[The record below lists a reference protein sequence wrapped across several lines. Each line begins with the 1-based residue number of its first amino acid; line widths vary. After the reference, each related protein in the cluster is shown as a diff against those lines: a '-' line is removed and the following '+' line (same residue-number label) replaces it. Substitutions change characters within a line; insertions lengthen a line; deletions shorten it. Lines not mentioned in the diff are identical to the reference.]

1 MRKSIEMRQELETM
15 RGEIN
20 ALQAAGKITEA
31 HNKLDAFNKLKA
43 SIEVQEAI
51 ETEEDKN
58 FHGTPANTGST
69 VSDKVMRNRVFNKLV
84 LGRPMDDAE
93 KAIAA
98 TMTAGT
104 PGQVGA
110 TPAKGGYLLP
120 EQEMNRLMEFRR
132 GLLSLKPLCEI
143 IPTVRRSGSFPTVT
157 DDTGTLTNFD
167 ELNEITQ
174 GDIDFSHITFAIG
187 AYGEIIPVAN
197 ELLEDID
204 IDLIG
209 VIGSRFQRKAVRTEN
224 AKIIAKLANLT
235 PNAITNYKGIKKAIN
250 VTLDSTYA
258 DGANI
263 VTNQDGF
270 DWLDELDDSN
280 GHPLLQ
286 PLLTDPTK
294 KMLAGHIITVA
305 SNTQLPTATKV
316 VPIYVG
322 SMFDYVKFFD
332 RKAVTVDVSRE
343 AGFTKNATFL
353 RAIERFDVEAGDAS
367 AMVALSYTL
376 A

>member
-1 MRKSIEMRQELETM
+1 M
-15 RGEIN
+15 
-20 ALQAAGKITEA
+20 
-31 HNKLDAFNKLKA
+31 
-43 SIEVQEAI
+43 
-51 ETEEDKN
+51 
-58 FHGTPANTGST
+58 
-69 VSDKVMRNRVFNKLV
+69 
-84 LGRPMDDAE
+84 
-93 KAIAA
+93 
-98 TMTAGT
+98 
-104 PGQVGA
+104 
-110 TPAKGGYLLP
+110 
-120 EQEMNRLMEFRR
+120 
-132 GLLSLKPLCEI
+132 
-143 IPTVRRSGSFPTVT
+143 
-157 DDTGTLTNFD
+157 
-167 ELNEITQ
+167 
-174 GDIDFSHITFAIG
+174 
-187 AYGEIIPVAN
+187 
-197 ELLEDID
+197 
-204 IDLIG
+204 
-209 VIGSRFQRKAVRTEN
+209 
-224 AKIIAKLANLT
+224 ANLT

-250 VTLDSTYA
+250 VTLDSAYA

-280 GHPLLQ
+280 SRPLLQ

>member
-1 MRKSIEMRQELETM
+1 MKKSIEMRQELETM

-98 TMTAGT
+98 TMAAGT

-120 EQEMNRLMEFRR
+120 TEELNRLMEFRR
-132 GLLSLKPLCEI
+132 GLLSLKPLCEV
-143 IPTVRRSGSFPTVT
+143 IPVLRRSGSFPTIT

-167 ELNEITQ
+167 ELNEMAQ
-174 GDIDFSHITFAIG
+174 GDIDFSHITFSIG

-250 VTLDSTYA
+250 VTLDSAYA

-280 GHPLLQ
+280 SHPLLQ

-294 KMLAGHIITVA
+294 KMLSGHIITVV